1 MRAVY
6 RIFWLNLNF
15 TVALKSCNITSDK
28 IYGEALKMH
37 RIFVTLAV
45 FVLLATSLHAQ
56 LYVNNSL
63 WRVEDA
69 INGRNGDYHP
79 VPWAFL
85 PNGKVYA
92 GDLWHGTW
100 FKRSG
105 DTIRVVIIFHQN
117 SLTDAFDVKFDSPT
131 DFTAYKYGQAYRY
144 GKKTDETPAKE
155 A

>member
-1 MRAVY
+1 
-6 RIFWLNLNF
+6 
-15 TVALKSCNITSDK
+15 
-28 IYGEALKMH
+28 MH

-45 FVLLATSLHAQ
+45 FVLLTTSLHAE
-56 LYVNNSL
+56 LYINNSF

-69 INGRNGDYHP
+69 QNGRNGDYHP
-79 VPWAFL
+79 VPWTFL

-100 FKRSG
+100 FKRSS

-131 DFTAYKYGQAYRY
+131 DFTARKNGQDYRY
-144 GKKTDETPAKE
+144 GKITDSKTAPE